1 MRARGWG
8 STPSRQSAC
17 ERALRWASGCDRRT
31 ASTERCSHRWTRE
44 RPYSRQSDTRRQVP
58 RPRRTRETVWT
69 ASWPTTTSSLIV
81 AKYARCRRYAGS
93 CVLAGPKPRPTAPAH
108 IIHNTQ
114 LPLREQ
120 AVSFVHS
127 SHHNATVELSYTLR
141 VSDRVRFN
149 DTLGPIGHFGDD
161 PPGNHLH
168 W

>member
-1 MRARGWG
+1 VRARGWG

-81 AKYARCRRYAGS
+81 AKCARCRRYAGS

-108 IIHNTQ
+108 IIYTI
-114 LPLREQ
+114 
-120 AVSFVHS
+120 
-127 SHHNATVELSYTLR
+127 LSYRLENR
-141 VSDRVRFN
+141 ASASC
-149 DTLGPIGHFGDD
+149 I
-161 PPGNHLH
+161 HLIIMLLSTSVIRYV
-168 W
+168 WVTE